1 MVHTYKVSG
10 MTCNHCTE
18 TVKKTLESIEG
29 IEKAEVTLDPPQAV
43 VKMQQHIETGFMN
56 KMLAEAGEFSL
67 LETGG
72 NHSVASAQG
81 QTAEKKAFFTAYK
94 PILLVFSY
102 ITGAA
107 VLNETYHVS
116 FDIMRFMH
124 MFMGGFFLIFSFF
137 KMLDLK
143 GFAYSY
149 MSYDIIANKWIG
161 WGYVYPFIEL
171 ALGLAYLFH
180 FQITAAGIVTILVMG
195 VSSVGVIQSLLAKK
209 KFQCACLGTVFNLP
223 MSNITL
229 TEDLLM
235 VTMSAAMFVI

>member
-1 MVHTYKVSG
+1 LTRRRLLSRG
-10 MTCNHCTE
+10 TF
-18 TVKKTLESIEG
+18 SI
-29 IEKAEVTLDPPQAV
+29 V
-43 VKMQQHIETGFMN
+43 
-56 KMLAEAGEFSL
+56 
-67 LETGG
+67 ETGG
-72 NHSVASAQG
+72 NNSVTSVENQ
-81 QTAEKKAFFTAYK
+81 AEPKKPFFTAYK

-107 VLNETYHVS
+107 LLNEVYHAG
-116 FDIMRFMH
+116 FDLMRFMH

-149 MSYDIIANKWIG
+149 MSYDIIAKKWLG

-180 FQITAAGIVTILVMG
+180 FQILAAGIVTLVVMG
-195 VSSVGVIQSLLAKK
+195 ASSIGVIQSLLAKK

-229 TEDLLM
+229 TEDMLM